1 MGRGIMTVNR
11 LTWHEPWDIAQIKQA
26 LDIER
31 ALDRERRLDN
41 ERASMSLAPE
51 ESVRRKLAVS

>member
-1 MGRGIMTVNR
+1 MTVNR